1 MNFQNLEYF
10 LVVASE
16 GNITKAA
23 ERLHV
28 SQQALSNSIARLEK
42 ELDCKLFE
50 RKKDLEL
57 TYGGKQFKTSAEK
70 ILDIRHQTQTVLQ
83 EVGEG
88 RRGELRIGISYTRGQ
103 AILPLILPAFS
114 RRYPLVELHV
124 TEGSTHVLEE
134 DLDHGRIDVL
144 IGFAPFMVE
153 SAEYTE
159 LMKDHLYLVLPKILM
174 AQTFGERAQNM
185 LNKYQREMDISL
197 FKDMPFVLL
206 KEGDRIR
213 AIVDREFY
221 AKGLKP
227 QIKLETQNIQ
237 TAFALASEG
246 MGLAVCPE
254 LYLDSTYVAPGMT
267 QSSVRKKVDVLPFSN
282 SASQDA
288 IAIGYN
294 RNRHLSHFAVDFIN
308 TALATFNKPMI
319 TISTMS

>member
-1 MNFQNLEYF
+1 MNFLNLEYF

-16 GNITKAA
+16 GNITRAA
-23 ERLHV
+23 EQLNV

-42 ELDCKLFE
+42 ELECKLFE
-50 RKKDLEL
+50 RKKELVL
-57 TYGGKQFKTSAEK
+57 TYAGKQFKASAEK
-70 ILDIRHQTQTVLQ
+70 ILDIKHQTQTVL
-83 EVGEG
+83 EEIGEG
-88 RRGELRIGISYTRGQ
+88 GRGELRIGISYTRGQ
-103 AILPLILPAFS
+103 AILPLLLPTFS

-134 DLDHGRIDVL
+134 DLDRGRIDVL

-159 LMKDHLYLVLPKILM
+159 LMKDHMYLVLPKTLIT
-174 AQTFGERAQNM
+174 QTFGEKAQDV
-185 LNKYQREMDISL
+185 LDKYRRTMDISL
-197 FKDMPFVLL
+197 FKNLPFILL
-206 KEGDRIR
+206 KQGDRIR

-227 QIKLETQNIQ
+227 HIKLETQNIQ

-254 LYLDSTYVAPGMT
+254 LYLGSSYVTSGMS
-267 QSSVRKKVDVLPFSN
+267 QSIVRKKVDVLPFS
-282 SASQDA
+282 SSTAQDA

-294 RNRHLSHFAVDFIN
+294 RERHLSRFALDFIN
-308 TALATFNKPMI
+308 TALETFGKPKML
-319 TISTMS
+319 

>member
-16 GNITKAA
+16 GNITRAA
-23 ERLHV
+23 EQLNV

-42 ELDCKLFE
+42 ELDCKLFD
-50 RKKDLEL
+50 RKKELVL
-57 TYGGKQFKTSAEK
+57 TYAGKQFKTSAEK
-70 ILDIRHQTQTVLQ
+70 ILDIKHQTQTVL
-83 EVGEG
+83 EEIGEG
-88 RRGELRIGISYTRGQ
+88 GRGELRIGISYTRGQ
-103 AILPLILPAFS
+103 AILPLLLPAFS

-134 DLDHGRIDVL
+134 DLDRGRIDVL

-159 LMKDHLYLVLPKILM
+159 LMKDHMYLVLPKTLIS
-174 AQTFGERAQNM
+174 QTFGDKAQDV
-185 LNKYQREMDISL
+185 LNEYRQTLDISL
-197 FKDMPFVLL
+197 FKDLPFILL
-206 KEGDRIR
+206 RQGDRIR

-227 QIKLETQNIQ
+227 HIKLETQNIQ

-254 LYLDSTYVAPGMT
+254 LYLGSSYVTSGMS
-267 QSSVRKKVDVLPFSN
+267 QSIVRQKVDVLPFSN
-282 SASQDA
+282 SSAQDA

-294 RNRHLSHFAVDFIN
+294 RERHLSRFAIDFIN
-308 TALATFNKPMI
+308 TALETFGQPAML
-319 TISTMS
+319 

>member
-1 MNFQNLEYF
+1 MNFLNLEYF

-16 GNITKAA
+16 GNITRAA
-23 ERLHV
+23 ERLNV

-50 RKKDLEL
+50 RKKELVL
-57 TYGGKQFKTSAEK
+57 TYAGKQFKISAEK
-70 ILDIRHQTQTVLQ
+70 ILDIKHQTQTVLD
-83 EVGEG
+83 EIGEG
-88 RRGELRIGISYTRGQ
+88 GRGELRIGISYTRGQ
-103 AILPLILPAFS
+103 AILPLLLPAFS

-134 DLDHGRIDVL
+134 DLDRGRIDVL

-159 LMKDHLYLVLPKILM
+159 LMKDHLYLVLPKTLM
-174 AQTFGERAQNM
+174 AQSFG
-185 LNKYQREMDISL
+185 NKADEVLATYQRNMDISL
-197 FKDMPFVLL
+197 FKDLPFVLL

-221 AKGLKP
+221 DKGLKP
-227 QIKLETQNIQ
+227 HIKLETQNIQ

-254 LYLDSTYVAPGMT
+254 LYLGSSYVTPGMS
-267 QSSVRKKVDVLPFSN
+267 QSLVRKNVDLLPFSN
-282 SASQDA
+282 STTQDT

-294 RNRHLSHFAVDFIN
+294 RDRHLSHFAIDFIN
-308 TALATFNKPMI
+308 TALNTFGKKPML
-319 TISTMS
+319 

>member
-1 MNFQNLEYF
+1 MNFLNLEYF

-16 GNITKAA
+16 GNITRAA
-23 ERLHV
+23 ERLNV
-28 SQQALSNSIARLEK
+28 SQQALSNSIARLEN
-42 ELDCKLFE
+42 ELNCKLFD
-50 RKKDLEL
+50 RKKDLTL
-57 TYGGKQFKTSAEK
+57 TYAGKQFKASAEK
-70 ILDIRHQTQTVLQ
+70 ILDIKRQTQTVLD
-83 EVGEG
+83 EIGEG
-88 RRGELRIGISYTRGQ
+88 GRGELRIGISYTRGQ
-103 AILPLILPAFS
+103 AILPLLLPAFS
-114 RRYPLVELHV
+114 RQYPLVELHV

-134 DLDHGRIDVL
+134 DLDRGRIDVL

-159 LMKDHLYLVLPKILM
+159 LMKDHLYLVLPKTLM
-174 AQTFGERAQNM
+174 AQSFGNKAQEVLDEYKKN
-185 LNKYQREMDISL
+185 MDISI
-197 FKDMPFVLL
+197 FKDLPFILL

-254 LYLDSTYVAPGMT
+254 LYLGSSYVTPGMS
-267 QSSVRKKVDVLPFSN
+267 QSLVRKKVDVLPFSN
-282 SASQDA
+282 SISQDA

-294 RNRHLSHFAVDFIN
+294 RERHLSHFALDFIN
-308 TALATFNKPMI
+308 TALETFGKKPML
-319 TISTMS
+319 

>member
-1 MNFQNLEYF
+1 MNFLNLEYF

-16 GNITKAA
+16 GNITRAA
-23 ERLHV
+23 EQLNV

-42 ELDCKLFE
+42 ELECKLFE
-50 RKKDLEL
+50 RKKELVL
-57 TYGGKQFKTSAEK
+57 TYAGKQFKASAEK
-70 ILDIRHQTQTVLQ
+70 ILDIKHQTQTVL
-83 EVGEG
+83 EEIGEG
-88 RRGELRIGISYTRGQ
+88 GRGELRIGISYTRGQ
-103 AILPLILPAFS
+103 AILPLLLPTFS

-134 DLDHGRIDVL
+134 DLDRGRIDVL

-159 LMKDHLYLVLPKILM
+159 LMKDHMYLVLPKTLIT
-174 AQTFGERAQNM
+174 QTFGEKAQDV
-185 LNKYQREMDISL
+185 LDKYRRTMDISL
-197 FKDMPFVLL
+197 FKDLPFILL
-206 KEGDRIR
+206 KQGDRIR

-227 QIKLETQNIQ
+227 HIKLETQNIQ

-254 LYLDSTYVAPGMT
+254 LYLGSSYVTSGMS
-267 QSSVRKKVDVLPFSN
+267 QSIVRKKVDVLPFS
-282 SASQDA
+282 SSTAQDA

-294 RNRHLSHFAVDFIN
+294 RERHLSRFALDFIN
-308 TALATFNKPMI
+308 TALETFGKPKML
-319 TISTMS
+319 

>member
-1 MNFQNLEYF
+1 MNFLNLEYF

-16 GNITKAA
+16 GNITRAA
-23 ERLHV
+23 ERLNV
-28 SQQALSNSIARLEK
+28 SQQALSNSIARLEN
-42 ELDCKLFE
+42 ELNCKLFD
-50 RKKDLEL
+50 RKKDLTL
-57 TYGGKQFKTSAEK
+57 TYAGKQFKTSAEK
-70 ILDIRHQTQTVLQ
+70 ILDIKRQTQTVLD
-83 EVGEG
+83 EIGEG
-88 RRGELRIGISYTRGQ
+88 GRGELRIGISYTRGQ
-103 AILPLILPAFS
+103 AILPLLLPAFS

-134 DLDHGRIDVL
+134 DLDRGRIDVL

-159 LMKDHLYLVLPKILM
+159 LMKDHLYLVLPKTLM
-174 AQTFGERAQNM
+174 AQSFGNKAQEVLDEYKEN
-185 LNKYQREMDISL
+185 MDISL
-197 FKDMPFVLL
+197 FKDLPFILL

-254 LYLDSTYVAPGMT
+254 LYLGSSYVTPGMS
-267 QSSVRKKVDVLPFSN
+267 QSLVRKKVDVLPFSN
-282 SASQDA
+282 SLSQDA

-294 RNRHLSHFAVDFIN
+294 RERHLSHFALDFIN
-308 TALATFNKPMI
+308 TALETFGKKPML
-319 TISTMS
+319 

>member
-1 MNFQNLEYF
+1 MNFLNLEYF

-16 GNITKAA
+16 GNITRAA
-23 ERLHV
+23 EQLNV

-50 RKKDLEL
+50 RKKELVL
-57 TYGGKQFKTSAEK
+57 TYAGKQFKASAEK
-70 ILDIRHQTQTVLQ
+70 ILDIKHQTQTVL
-83 EVGEG
+83 EEIGEG
-88 RRGELRIGISYTRGQ
+88 GRGELRIGISYTRGQ
-103 AILPLILPAFS
+103 AILPLLLPTFS

-134 DLDHGRIDVL
+134 DLDRGRIDVL

-159 LMKDHLYLVLPKILM
+159 LMKDHMYLVLPKTLIT
-174 AQTFGERAQNM
+174 QTFREKAQDV
-185 LNKYQREMDISL
+185 LDKYRRTLDISL
-197 FKDMPFVLL
+197 FKNLPFILL
-206 KEGDRIR
+206 KQGDRIR

-227 QIKLETQNIQ
+227 HIKLETQNIQ

-254 LYLDSTYVAPGMT
+254 LYLGSSYVTSGMS
-267 QSSVRKKVDVLPFSN
+267 QSIVRKKVDVLPFS
-282 SASQDA
+282 SSTAQDA

-294 RNRHLSHFAVDFIN
+294 RERHLSRFALDFIN
-308 TALATFNKPMI
+308 TALETFGKPKML
-319 TISTMS
+319 

>member
-16 GNITKAA
+16 GNITRAA
-23 ERLHV
+23 EQLNV

-42 ELDCKLFE
+42 ELDCKLFD
-50 RKKDLEL
+50 RKKELVL
-57 TYGGKQFKTSAEK
+57 TYAGKQFKTSAEK
-70 ILDIRHQTQTVLQ
+70 ILDIKHQTQTVL
-83 EVGEG
+83 EEIGEG
-88 RRGELRIGISYTRGQ
+88 GRGELRIGISYTRGQ
-103 AILPLILPAFS
+103 AILPLLLPAFS

-134 DLDHGRIDVL
+134 DLDRGRIDVL

-159 LMKDHLYLVLPKILM
+159 LMKDHMYLVLPKTLIS
-174 AQTFGERAQNM
+174 QTFGDKAQDV
-185 LNKYQREMDISL
+185 LNEYRQTLDISL
-197 FKDMPFVLL
+197 FKDLPFILL
-206 KEGDRIR
+206 RQGDRIR

-227 QIKLETQNIQ
+227 HIKLETQNIQ

-254 LYLDSTYVAPGMT
+254 LYLGSSYVTSGMS
-267 QSSVRKKVDVLPFSN
+267 QSIVRQKVDVLPFSN
-282 SASQDA
+282 SSVQDA

-294 RNRHLSHFAVDFIN
+294 RERHLSHFAIDFIN
-308 TALATFNKPMI
+308 TALETFGQPAML
-319 TISTMS
+319 

>member
-1 MNFQNLEYF
+1 MNFLNLEYF

-16 GNITKAA
+16 GNITRAA
-23 ERLHV
+23 ERLNV
-28 SQQALSNSIARLEK
+28 SQQALSNSIARLEN
-42 ELDCKLFE
+42 ELNCKLFD
-50 RKKDLEL
+50 RKKDLTL
-57 TYGGKQFKTSAEK
+57 TYAGKQFKASAEK
-70 ILDIRHQTQTVLQ
+70 ILDIKRQTQTVLD
-83 EVGEG
+83 EIGEG
-88 RRGELRIGISYTRGQ
+88 GRGELRIGISYTRGQ
-103 AILPLILPAFS
+103 AILPLLLPAFS

-134 DLDHGRIDVL
+134 DLDRGRIDVL

-159 LMKDHLYLVLPKILM
+159 LMKDHLYLVLPKTLM
-174 AQTFGERAQNM
+174 AQSFGNKAQEVLDEYKKN
-185 LNKYQREMDISL
+185 MDISI
-197 FKDMPFVLL
+197 FKDLPFILL

-227 QIKLETQNIQ
+227 HIKLETQNIQ

-254 LYLDSTYVAPGMT
+254 LYLGSSYVTPGMS
-267 QSSVRKKVDVLPFSN
+267 QSLVRKKVDVLPFSN
-282 SASQDA
+282 SISQDA

-294 RNRHLSHFAVDFIN
+294 RERHLSHFALDFIN
-308 TALATFNKPMI
+308 TALETFGKKPML
-319 TISTMS
+319 

>member
-1 MNFQNLEYF
+1 MNFLNLEYF

-23 ERLHV
+23 EQLNV

-50 RKKDLEL
+50 RKKELVL
-57 TYGGKQFKTSAEK
+57 TYAGKQFKASAEK
-70 ILDIRHQTQTVLQ
+70 ILDIKHQTQTVL
-83 EVGEG
+83 EEIGEG
-88 RRGELRIGISYTRGQ
+88 GRGELRIGISYTRGQ
-103 AILPLILPAFS
+103 AILPLLLPTFS

-134 DLDHGRIDVL
+134 DLDRGRIDVL

-159 LMKDHLYLVLPKILM
+159 LMKDHMYLVLPKTLIT
-174 AQTFGERAQNM
+174 QTFGEKAQDI
-185 LNKYQREMDISL
+185 LDKYRRTMDISL
-197 FKDMPFVLL
+197 FKDLPFILL
-206 KEGDRIR
+206 KQGDRIR

-227 QIKLETQNIQ
+227 HIKLETQNIQ

-254 LYLDSTYVAPGMT
+254 LYLGSSYVTSGMS
-267 QSSVRKKVDVLPFSN
+267 QSIVRKKVDVLPFS
-282 SASQDA
+282 SSTAQDA

-294 RNRHLSHFAVDFIN
+294 RERHLSRFALDFIN
-308 TALATFNKPMI
+308 TALETFGKPKML
-319 TISTMS
+319 

>member
-1 MNFQNLEYF
+1 MNFLNLEYF

-16 GNITKAA
+16 GNITRAA
-23 ERLHV
+23 ERLNV

-42 ELDCKLFE
+42 ELSCKLFY
-50 RKKDLEL
+50 RKKDLTL
-57 TYGGKQFKTSAEK
+57 TYAGKQFKTSAEK
-70 ILDIRHQTQTVLQ
+70 ILDIKRQTQTVLD
-83 EVGEG
+83 EIGEG
-88 RRGELRIGISYTRGQ
+88 GRGELRIGISYTRGQ
-103 AILPLILPAFS
+103 AILPLLLPAFS

-134 DLDHGRIDVL
+134 DLDRGRIDVL

-159 LMKDHLYLVLPKILM
+159 LMKDHLYLVLPKTLM
-174 AQTFGERAQNM
+174 AQSFGNKAQEVLDEYKEN
-185 LNKYQREMDISL
+185 MDISL
-197 FKDMPFVLL
+197 FKDLPFILL

-254 LYLDSTYVAPGMT
+254 LYLGSSYVTPGMS
-267 QSSVRKKVDVLPFSN
+267 QSLVRKKVDVLPFSN
-282 SASQDA
+282 SLSQDA

-294 RNRHLSHFAVDFIN
+294 RERHLSHFALDFIN
-308 TALATFNKPMI
+308 TALETFGKKPML
-319 TISTMS
+319 

>member
-1 MNFQNLEYF
+1 MNFLNLEYF

-16 GNITKAA
+16 GNITRAA
-23 ERLHV
+23 ERLNV
-28 SQQALSNSIARLEK
+28 SQQALSNSIARLEN
-42 ELDCKLFE
+42 ELNCKLFD
-50 RKKDLEL
+50 RKKDLTL
-57 TYGGKQFKTSAEK
+57 TYAGKQFKASAEK
-70 ILDIRHQTQTVLQ
+70 ILDIKRQTQTVLD
-83 EVGEG
+83 EIGEG
-88 RRGELRIGISYTRGQ
+88 GRGELRIGISYTRGQ
-103 AILPLILPAFS
+103 AILPLLLPAFS
-114 RRYPLVELHV
+114 RQYPLVELHV

-134 DLDHGRIDVL
+134 DLDRGRIDVL

-159 LMKDHLYLVLPKILM
+159 LMKDHLYLVLPKTLM
-174 AQTFGERAQNM
+174 AQSFGNKAQEVLEEYKKN
-185 LNKYQREMDISL
+185 MDISI
-197 FKDMPFVLL
+197 FKDLPFILL

-254 LYLDSTYVAPGMT
+254 LYLGSSYVTPGMS
-267 QSSVRKKVDVLPFSN
+267 QSLVRKKVDVLPFSN
-282 SASQDA
+282 SISQDA

-294 RNRHLSHFAVDFIN
+294 RERHLSHFALDFIN
-308 TALATFNKPMI
+308 TALETFGKKPML
-319 TISTMS
+319 

>member
-1 MNFQNLEYF
+1 MNFLNLEYF

-16 GNITKAA
+16 GNITRAA
-23 ERLHV
+23 ERLNV
-28 SQQALSNSIARLEK
+28 SQQALSNSIARLET
-42 ELDCKLFE
+42 ELNCKLFD
-50 RKKDLEL
+50 RKKDLTL
-57 TYGGKQFKTSAEK
+57 TYAGKQFKASAEK
-70 ILDIRHQTQTVLQ
+70 ILDIKRQTQTVLD
-83 EVGEG
+83 EIGEG
-88 RRGELRIGISYTRGQ
+88 GRGELRIGISYTRGQ
-103 AILPLILPAFS
+103 AILPLLLPAFS
-114 RRYPLVELHV
+114 RQYPLVELHV

-134 DLDHGRIDVL
+134 DLDRGRIDVL

-159 LMKDHLYLVLPKILM
+159 LMKDHLYLVLPKTLM
-174 AQTFGERAQNM
+174 AQSFGNKAQEVLEEYKKN
-185 LNKYQREMDISL
+185 MDISI
-197 FKDMPFVLL
+197 FKDLPFILL

-254 LYLDSTYVAPGMT
+254 LYLGSSYVTPGMS
-267 QSSVRKKVDVLPFSN
+267 QSLVRKKVDVLPFSN
-282 SASQDA
+282 SISQDA

-294 RNRHLSHFAVDFIN
+294 RERHLSHFALDFIN
-308 TALATFNKPMI
+308 TALETFGKKPML
-319 TISTMS
+319 

>member
-16 GNITKAA
+16 GNITRAA
-23 ERLHV
+23 EQLNV

-42 ELDCKLFE
+42 ELDCKLFD
-50 RKKDLEL
+50 RKKELVL
-57 TYGGKQFKTSAEK
+57 TYAGKQFKTSAEK
-70 ILDIRHQTQTVLQ
+70 ILDIKHQTQTVL
-83 EVGEG
+83 EEIGEG
-88 RRGELRIGISYTRGQ
+88 GRGELRIGISYTRGQ
-103 AILPLILPAFS
+103 AILPLLLPAFS

-134 DLDHGRIDVL
+134 DLDRGRIDVL

-159 LMKDHLYLVLPKILM
+159 LMKDHMYLVLPKTLIS
-174 AQTFGERAQNM
+174 QTFGDKAQDV
-185 LNKYQREMDISL
+185 LNEYRQTLDISL
-197 FKDMPFVLL
+197 FKDLPFILL
-206 KEGDRIR
+206 RQGDRIR

-227 QIKLETQNIQ
+227 HIKLETQNIQ

-254 LYLDSTYVAPGMT
+254 LYLGSSYVTSGMS
-267 QSSVRKKVDVLPFSN
+267 QSIVRQKVDVLPFSN
-282 SASQDA
+282 SSVQDA

-294 RNRHLSHFAVDFIN
+294 RERHLSRFAIDFIN
-308 TALATFNKPMI
+308 TALETFGQPAML
-319 TISTMS
+319 